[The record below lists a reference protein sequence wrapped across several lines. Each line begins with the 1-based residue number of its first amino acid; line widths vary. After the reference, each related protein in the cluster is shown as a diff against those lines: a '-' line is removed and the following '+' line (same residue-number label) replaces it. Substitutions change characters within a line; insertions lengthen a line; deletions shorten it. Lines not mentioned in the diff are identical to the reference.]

1 LDLGAVRVRPVER
14 CEEGLYQELMQ
25 AHHYLGALPK
35 ISETLWYV
43 ASYHG
48 AWVALLS
55 FSAAAWKCAVRDR
68 WIGWDFRH
76 RYDRLKL
83 VANNSRFVILPDW
96 HLPNLG
102 SKVLSLCERRLAGDW
117 QARFGHPLVLLE
129 TFVDP
134 ARFRGTVYRAANW
147 QQVGDSRGFR
157 RIQRGYSAS
166 SGSPK
171 KVFLKPLQADAQTVL
186 SRPVLD
192 PPYRS
197 GVPRIM
203 LTAAQMRRLP
213 DFFAEVG
220 DPRRA
225 AGRRHP
231 LPAILSIAAAAILSG
246 MRGYKAISH
255 WADNLG
261 QKTRGRFRCRRV
273 DGQYIV
279 PSQYV
284 IRDVLIRVDPAEIDR
299 ALQRWNTAYGQQD
312 SSLAIDGKRMRN
324 AIDDPSDHPPG
335 EPPVNRP
342 RPSRQPRRS
351 SDRDL
356 LQREKSAP

>member
-1 LDLGAVRVRPVER
+1 MRVRPVER

-48 AWVALLS
+48 AWVALLG

-83 VANNSRFVILPDW
+83 VANNNRFLILPGW
-96 HLPNLG
+96 HRPNLG
-102 SKVLSLCERRLAGDW
+102 SKVLSLCERRLASDW

-134 ARFRGTVYRAANW
+134 ARFRGTVYQAANW
-147 QQVGDSRGFR
+147 RQVGDSRGFR
-157 RIQRGYSAS
+157 RIQRGYSAP

-192 PPYRS
+192 LPYRN

-203 LTAAQMRRLP
+203 LTAAQMRCLP

-284 IRDVLIRVDPAEIDR
+284 IRDVLIRVDPADIDR
-299 ALQRWNTAYGQQD
+299 ALRRWNTAYGQQD

-324 AIDDPSDHPPG
+324 AIDEPSHPPG

-351 SDRDL
+351 PDRDL
-356 LQREKSAP
+356 LQRESAP

>member
-35 ISETLWYV
+35 IGETLWYV

-96 HLPNLG
+96 HRPNLG
-102 SKVLSLCERRLAGDW
+102 SKVLSLCARRLAGDW
-117 QARFGHPLVLLE
+117 QARFGHPLLLLE
-129 TFVDP
+129 TFVDS
-134 ARFRGTVYRAANW
+134 ARFRGTVYQAANW
-147 QQVGDSRGFR
+147 RQVGDSRGFR
-157 RIQRGYSAS
+157 RIQRGYSATPAA
-166 SGSPK
+166 PK
-171 KVFLKPLQADAQTVL
+171 KVFLKALQADARAVL

-192 PPYRS
+192 PPYRT

-203 LTAAQMRRLP
+203 LTAAQMRSLP
-213 DFFAEVG
+213 DFFADVR

-225 AGRRHP
+225 NGRRHP
-231 LPAILSIAAAAILSG
+231 LPAVLSIAAAAVLCG

-255 WADNLG
+255 WAERLD
-261 QKTRGRFRCRRV
+261 QKTRGRLRCRRV
-273 DGQYIV
+273 EGRYIV

-284 IRDVLIRVDPAEIDR
+284 IRDVLVRVDPAAMDC
-299 ALQRWNTAYGQQD
+299 AVQRWNTTHGQQD
-312 SSLAIDGKRMRN
+312 SSLAIDGKGMRN
-324 AIDDPSDHPPG
+324 AVDEPAPRAPGQPPG
-335 EPPVNRP
+335 GMSSASWVTSPP
-342 RPSRQPRRS
+342 
-351 SDRDL
+351 
-356 LQREKSAP
+356 AG